1 MIKQKI
7 IFASVLFLFY
17 SIGKSEEQHDLDK
30 TYRLAHYVFGQGGE
44 ALLKEKSMLD
54 RVNIKN
60 NFLSTDGNGLG
71 FLGSALSGTNPFS
84 PSGVSIAGAI
94 DLGFSLLTFVKD
106 LATEPTYMPKKIQG
120 DMFGKY
126 YLAEDAANDKEAL
139 QIMRMNVLTAAK
151 KSAMDNLGMHAYC
164 LPSDDDCRDYARH
177 GMKYMVIKLLDHE
190 VTDPKELT
198 TTFAPYALFVTHDGM
213 LMSSHQPDR
222 DKTLGFTPSFETKA
236 EDGFRLTLRWQKSP
250 KEGLDNPS
258 ELLKEEKW
266 LKFIAGVNHHDGVLT
281 MTPNLKTFFH
291 HGDIYTQQELIQAHM
306 QFLELNANNSS
317 SDQSNL
323 QK

>member
-7 IFASVLFLFY
+7 IFASVMFLFY
-17 SIGKSEEQHDLDK
+17 SIGKSEEQPDLDK
-30 TYRLAHYVFGQGGE
+30 TYRLAHYVFGQDGE

-54 RVNIKN
+54 RVNLKN
-60 NFLSTDGNGLG
+60 NFLSSDGNTIG
-71 FLGSALSGTNPFS
+71 FLGSSLSGVNPFS
-84 PSGVSIAGAI
+84 PSGVSLAGAI
-94 DLGFSLLTFVKD
+94 DLGFSLFSLAKD
-106 LATEPTYMPKKIQG
+106 IVTEPTYMPRKIQG
-120 DMFGKY
+120 DFFGKY

-139 QIMRMNVLTAAK
+139 QKMRMNVLTAAK

-177 GMKYMVIKLLDHE
+177 GMKYMVIKLMDHE

-198 TTFAPYALFVTHDGM
+198 KIFSSYALFVTHDGM
-213 LMSSHQPDR
+213 LMSSQQPER

-250 KEGLDNPS
+250 KEGLDNPP

-266 LKFIAGVNHHDGVLT
+266 LKFIAEVNHHDGVLT

-291 HGDIYTQQELIQAHM
+291 HGNIYTQHELIQAHM
-306 QFLELNANNSS
+306 KFIEESTENTNNIP
-317 SDQSNL
+317 NNPR
-323 QK
+323 K